1 MKQNRKFF
9 IGMLLG
15 VCIAGAT
22 SFLYLSDLLKQKY
35 AAQIQ
40 LQQSQIDR
48 QAAMLDSGR
57 QIGMINRMNILLEN
71 VNKELD
77 ETQER
82 KLSDETIEQI
92 AALSYSFVS
101 HLYLDNDGVPAKAR
115 SPERGQLL
123 LLLTTMRID
132 SGSLN
137 KILTKTSFAGALLR
151 DADLEGTNLVG
162 VNLQG
167 ADLQDANLKNAN
179 LNGANLSF
187 ARLWGADLYQA
198 RLKGTYLKRA
208 DLSWSI
214 LNEAALEN
222 ADLREAD
229 LTSAQLRKTNLRGAI
244 LKWADLHGAFI
255 NEADLTG
262 ADMFRSNL
270 VRTQMAG
277 SILHAT
283 NMGLTNMI
291 EASLINADLTGAVLH
306 DAVVS
311 DKNWLTHLAQ
321 WKVTSANEI
330 QLDYKLE
337 EELFNNS
344 PIYRLKKIKR

>member
-1 MKQNRKFF
+1 MKENRKFLYG
-9 IGMLLG
+9 ILLG
-15 VCIAGAT
+15 ISITGAA
-22 SFLYLSDLLKQKY
+22 SFLFLSDIMKHKY
-35 AAQIQ
+35 MAQIR

-48 QAAMLDSGR
+48 QAALIDSGR
-57 QIGMINRMNILLEN
+57 QIGMINRMNIVLAN
-71 VNKELD
+71 VSKELD

-92 AALSYSFVS
+92 AALSYSFLS
-101 HLYLDNDGVPAKAR
+101 HMYLDNDGIPAAAR

-123 LLLTTMRID
+123 LLLTTMHID

-137 KILTKTSFAGALLR
+137 KIMTKASFAGALLR
-151 DADLEGTNLVG
+151 DADLEGKNLAG

-167 ADLQDANLKNAN
+167 ADLQDANLKATN

-187 ARLWGADLYQA
+187 ANLWGADLFQA
-198 RLKGTYLKRA
+198 HMTGTNLKRA
-208 DLSWSI
+208 DLSWSN
-214 LNEAALEN
+214 LNEADLDN
-222 ADLREAD
+222 SDLREAN

-244 LKWADLHGAFI
+244 LKWADLNGAFL

-277 SILHAT
+277 TILKTA
-283 NMGLTNMI
+283 NMSLTNMS
-291 EASLINADLTGAVLH
+291 EASVINADLTGATLS

-311 DKNWLTHLAQ
+311 DKNWLTNLKGWQ
-321 WKVTSANEI
+321 VKSAGEI
-330 QLDYKLE
+330 QLAYKLE
-337 EELFNNS
+337 EEIFNAK
-344 PIYRLKKIKR
+344 PLYRLKRGKH